1 MAVDGSLHRNV
12 RTLRA
17 IAEALNGTLAPEE
30 MLEAALKALVDELGY
45 RAAAIRLLNP
55 ETGELQ
61 LMAACNLS
69 QEYLQKGPVKLAQ
82 SPIDQRVLA
91 GETVAVTNL
100 GEDTFQ
106 YPGAA
111 EREGLRSVLAV
122 PLRLRGRPLGVLRVY
137 RSEARGFDAE
147 AAIFLTAIGDLIAR
161 ALANAQ
167 LYQTFRQLAHA
178 VNSSLEVDRVL
189 QQLLEGIAHELQV
202 KAASLRL
209 LGPRRQRLHLVAA
222 TGLSEQY
229 LKKGEIRVEQSP
241 IDQQVLAT
249 RMPVALYDVQTELGF
264 QYPVEA
270 AREGIRS
277 VLVVPLTL
285 HDEPAVGV
293 LRVYSAQPH
302 RFTPEEIALITA
314 VADMG
319 TIALENARLHEEL
332 AEKYQQS
339 RSDWSGWFRYLA
351 FS

>member
-1 MAVDGSLHRNV
+1 MVANESLHRNV

-17 IAEALNGTLAPEE
+17 IAEALNGALAPEE

-45 RAAAIRLLNP
+45 RAAAVRLLNP

-61 LMAACNLS
+61 LVAASHLS
-69 QEYLQKGPVKLAQ
+69 QEYLEKGPVKLAE

-91 GETVAVTNL
+91 GETVAVATL
-100 GEDTFQ
+100 GEDIFQ

-137 RSEARGFDAE
+137 RSEARSFDAE
-147 AAIFLTAIGDLIAR
+147 AEVFLEAVGDLIAR

-178 VNSSLEVDRVL
+178 VNSSLEVDSVL
-189 QQLLEGIAHELQV
+189 QRLLDGIVRELQV
-202 KAASLRL
+202 KAASVRL

-222 TGLSEQY
+222 TGLSQQY
-229 LKKGEIRVEQSP
+229 LKKGEIRIEQSSV
-241 IDQQVLAT
+241 DQQVLAT
-249 RMPVALYDVQTELGF
+249 KTPVTLYDVQTEPGF
-264 QYPVEA
+264 QYPAEA

-277 VLVVPLTL
+277 VLVVPMTL
-285 HDEPAVGV
+285 HDEPVGV
-293 LRVYSAQPH
+293 LRAYSAQPH
-302 RFTPEEIALITA
+302 RFTAEEMALIIA

-319 TIALENARLHEEL
+319 AIALENARLHEQL
-332 AEKYQQS
+332 NEKYQQS
-339 RSDWSGWFRYLA
+339 RSDWSGWFRFLA